1 VSELLKSLRS
11 DLLDRR
17 VLPLV
22 VVLGLAFA
30 GALVYAV
37 LSGASSAKPVAAAS
51 PVTPPAPRGAALA
64 VAQAPANPHA
74 AVSETTEGGR
84 YRHREGSHDP
94 FTPLPLPRTR
104 TARTVARATSAA
116 TSPASKSTP
125 ASSSPSSSGGAGTTP
140 STPAPAPAAPK
151 PKTVHRIV
159 ETASVLFGPA
169 PTTPGQLSQ
178 LTPYAT
184 VKQGEP
190 LPSADDPVLVFKGLG
205 PDNKSALF
213 TFAREVFPKGP
224 ATCQPSASQCESILL
239 PLGGVEE
246 LSILEPSGQTVVYE
260 LKLEGTDRH
269 SLIARIARRHRGHR

>member
-1 VSELLKSLRS
+1 MNQLLQSLRS

-17 VLPLV
+17 VLPIV
-22 VVLGLAFA
+22 VLLGLALA
-30 GALVYAV
+30 GALAYAV

-51 PVTPPAPRGAALA
+51 PVTPPPHGPALA

-94 FTPLPLPRTR
+94 FRQFPAPKTLT
-104 TARTVARATSAA
+104 TSTVAQPA
-116 TSPASKSTP
+116 SPAPSPESKSTP
-125 ASSSPSSSGGAGTTP
+125 ASSGGAGTTP
-140 STPAPAPAAPK
+140 STLAPAPK
-151 PKTVHRIV
+151 PKTVHHIV

-184 VKQGEP
+184 VKRGEP
-190 LPSADDPVLVFKGLG
+190 LPSADDPVVVFKSLG
-205 PDNKSALF
+205 SDNKSALF
-213 TFAREVFPKGP
+213 TFTREVIPKGP
-224 ATCQPSASQCESILL
+224 ATCKPSASQCESILL
-239 PLGGVEE
+239 PLGGAEE

-260 LKLEGTDRH
+260 LVLEGTSRH
-269 SLIARIARRHRGHR
+269 SVTARIARHHRAHR

>member
-11 DLLDRR
+11 DILDRR
-17 VLPLV
+17 VLPIV
-22 VVLGLAFA
+22 VLLGLALA
-30 GALVYAV
+30 GALAYAV

-51 PVTPPAPRGAALA
+51 PVTPPAPRGATLA

-84 YRHREGSHDP
+84 YRHREGSHNP
-94 FTPLPLPRTR
+94 FTQFASPKTPT
-104 TARTVARATSAA
+104 TSAA
-116 TSPASKSTP
+116 KSASPAPSPESKPTP
-125 ASSSPSSSGGAGTTP
+125 ASSGGAGTTP
-140 STPAPAPAAPK
+140 APPAPAPK
-151 PKTVHRIV
+151 PKTVHHIV
-159 ETASVLFGPA
+159 ETVSVLFGPA

-190 LPSADDPVLVFKGLG
+190 LPSAEDPVLVFKSLG

-213 TFAREVFPKGP
+213 TFAREVIPKGP
-224 ATCQPSASQCESILL
+224 ATCKPSASQCESILL
-239 PLGGVEE
+239 PLGGAEE

-260 LKLEGTDRH
+260 LVLEGTSRH
-269 SLIARIARRHRGHR
+269 SVTARIARHHHAHR